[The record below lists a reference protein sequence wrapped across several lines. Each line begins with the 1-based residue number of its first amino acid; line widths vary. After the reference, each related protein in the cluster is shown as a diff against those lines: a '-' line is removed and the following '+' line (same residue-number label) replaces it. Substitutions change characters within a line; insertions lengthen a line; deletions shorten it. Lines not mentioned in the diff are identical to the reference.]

1 MPPAGGNLMNN
12 PPPLLEIKDLSINFP
27 SEAGIVSVVDDFNLS
42 IGRYDQCCL
51 LGESGCGKTVAAL
64 AILNLL
70 PPAAEIKGEIIF
82 EDRNLLSLTP
92 DKIRQVR
99 GKDIAIIFETPA
111 SCLNPVMS
119 IGKQIAEAIERQG
132 FTRKQARKAAI
143 EILARTGVPDPE
155 IRSRQYPHQFSG
167 GMLQRVMI
175 AMALAA
181 KPKLLIADEP
191 TTALD
196 PTVQMQIIE
205 LMQDVVNE
213 LSASLLLITHDLDV
227 AAELCA
233 NVAAMY
239 AGQIVETGPLH
250 KIFKS
255 PRHPYV
261 QALMKTFDHERFC
274 PICGSPPPLTAP
286 PQGCRFHPRCPEAN
300 GICSIE
306 KPLLQNGV
314 RCSA

>member
-1 MPPAGGNLMNN
+1 MKN
-12 PPPLLEIKDLSINFP
+12 PSPLLEIKDLSIKFP
-27 SEAGIVSVVDDFNLS
+27 SEAGVVSVVDDFNLS
-42 IGRYDQCCL
+42 IGRFDHCCL

-64 AILNLL
+64 SILNLL
-70 PPAAEIKGEIIF
+70 PPSAVIEGEVLF
-82 EDRNLLSLTP
+82 NNRNLLDLEP
-92 DKIRQVR
+92 AEIRQIR

-119 IGKQIAEAIERQG
+119 VGDQISEVIRRQG
-132 FTRKQARKAAI
+132 FTRKQARNGS
-143 EILARTGVPDPE
+143 EELLARTGVSDPKK
-155 IRSRQYPHQFSG
+155 RARQFPHQFSG

-175 AMALAA
+175 AIALAA

-196 PTVQMQIIE
+196 PTVQIQIIE
-205 LMQDVVNE
+205 LIQDVVNE

-227 AAELCA
+227 ASELCG

-250 KIFKS
+250 KVFKS

-261 QALMKTFDHERFC
+261 QALMKTFDHNRFR
-274 PICGSPPPLTAP
+274 PIGGSPPPLTCP
-286 PQGCRFHPRCPEAN
+286 PEGCRFHPRCPEAEN
-300 GICSIE
+300 LCSIQ
-306 KPLLQNGV
+306 KPLMQNGV
-314 RCSA
+314 RCPR

>member
-1 MPPAGGNLMNN
+1 MKN
-12 PPPLLEIKDLSINFP
+12 PLPLLEINDLSINFP
-27 SEAGIVSVVDDFNLS
+27 SEAGTVSVVDDFNLT
-42 IGRYDQCCL
+42 IGRYDHCCL

-82 EDRNLLSLTP
+82 EGRNLLGLTP
-92 DKIRQVR
+92 NKMRQVR

-119 IGKQIAEAIERQG
+119 VGKQIAEAAERQG
-132 FTRKQARKAAI
+132 FTRKQASNAAI
-143 EILARTGVPDPE
+143 EILARTGVPDPKA
-155 IRSRQYPHQFSG
+155 RSRQFPHQFSG

-205 LMQDVVNE
+205 LMQDIVNE

-227 AAELCA
+227 AAELCGK
-233 NVAAMY
+233 VAAMY
-239 AGQIVETGPLH
+239 AGQIVETGPLQT
-250 KIFKS
+250 IFKK

-261 QALMKTFDHERFC
+261 QALMKTFDHDKFC
-274 PICGSPPPLTAP
+274 PIGGSPPPLTAP

-300 GICSIE
+300 EICSSQ
-306 KPLLQNGV
+306 KPQLQNGI
-314 RCSA
+314 RCSI